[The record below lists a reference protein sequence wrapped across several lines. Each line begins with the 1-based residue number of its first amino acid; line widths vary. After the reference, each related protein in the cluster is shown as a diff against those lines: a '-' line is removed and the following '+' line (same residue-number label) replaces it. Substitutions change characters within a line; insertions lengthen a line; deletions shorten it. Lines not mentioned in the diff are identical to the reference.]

1 MPDRPTPTASPADN
15 LPARVQE
22 SELALSES
30 RELLKKSF
38 SKAMLT
44 NLAIMACTGMF
55 AIRSTRLFWEKRGK
69 RWTSD
74 LKEFSTKAYKAIKQ
88 DAFGSDET
96 IETLQFMDALPP
108 SDSPQLPEK

>member
-1 MPDRPTPTASPADN
+1 MPERPTPTFSPTDN
-15 LPARVQE
+15 LPARVQK
-22 SELALSES
+22 SELALGETK
-30 RELLKKSF
+30 ELLKKSF

-44 NLAIMACTGMF
+44 NLAIMACTGML

-108 SDSPQLPEK
+108 SDAPQLPEK

>member
-1 MPDRPTPTASPADN
+1 MTEHTTTTPPPADN
-15 LPARVQE
+15 LPAKIQE

-30 RELLKKSF
+30 RELLKQSF

-44 NLAIMACTGMF
+44 NLAIMACSGML

-74 LKEFSTKAYKAIKQ
+74 LKEFSSKAYKAIKQ

-108 SDSPQLPEK
+108 SNSPQLPPE

>member
-1 MPDRPTPTASPADN
+1 MPDSPLSAHN
-15 LPARVQE
+15 LPAKIQE

-30 RELLKKSF
+30 KDLLKKSF
-38 SKAMLT
+38 NKAMLT
-44 NLAIMACTGMF
+44 NLAMLACTGML

-74 LKEFSTKAYKAIKQ
+74 FKKFSTKAYKAMKQ

-96 IETLQFMDALPP
+96 IETLQFLDALPP
-108 SDSPQLPEK
+108 SNAKPLPPK

>member
-1 MPDRPTPTASPADN
+1 MTDNDTTPSAHADN
-15 LPARVQE
+15 LPAKIQE

-38 SKAMLT
+38 GKAVLT
-44 NLAIMACTGMF
+44 NLAIMACTGML

-74 LKEFSTKAYKAIKQ
+74 LKDFSTKAYKALKQ

-108 SDSPQLPEK
+108 SDAPQLPPK

>member
-1 MPDRPTPTASPADN
+1 MPERPTPTFSPADN
-15 LPARVQE
+15 LPARVQK
-22 SELALSES
+22 SELALGETK
-30 RELLKKSF
+30 ELLKKSF

-44 NLAIMACTGMF
+44 NLAIMACTGML

-96 IETLQFMDALPP
+96 IETLQFLDALPP
-108 SDSPQLPEK
+108 SDAPRLPEK

>member
-1 MPDRPTPTASPADN
+1 MAERSTPTPPHTDN
-15 LPARVQE
+15 LPASVQE
-22 SELALSES
+22 SGLALSES

-44 NLAIMACTGMF
+44 NLAIVACTGML
-55 AIRSTRLFWEKRGK
+55 AIRSTRLFWEQRGK

-96 IETLQFMDALPP
+96 IETLQFRDALPP
-108 SDSPQLPEK
+108 GDSPRLPEK